1 MKIKNYLSWLHGNFL
16 YGFDYIVLTALQI
29 ILLLMA
35 IYTEFREKGYEV
47 LSLFWA
53 GDFIHF
59 HYGHCIL
66 TEALSLREAPF
77 SFWSSHNFFGTA
89 IKQHYVPHCFTKQ
102 AVNSIFFPSSIFF
115 PVLLPSDTPF
125 CINWFSLCS
134 LSPLPV

>member
-1 MKIKNYLSWLHGNFL
+1 MKIKNNLSWLHGNFL
-16 YGFDYIVLTALQI
+16 YVFDYIVLTALQI
-29 ILLLMA
+29 ILLLMP
-35 IYTEFREKGYEV
+35 IYIEFKEKGYEV
-47 LSLFWA
+47 LSLLWA

-66 TEALSLREAPF
+66 TEVLSLREAPF

-89 IKQHYVPHCFTKQ
+89 VKHYVPHWFTKQ

-115 PVLLPSDTPF
+115 PVLLPPDTPF